1 MRKAITILVISL
13 LSCINAMAVQS
24 GKCGDN
30 ATWILSDD
38 SVLTISG
45 TGEIFPLDNIITK
58 AKEIIIE
65 TGITNISNHNVFSWN
80 NSVTSI
86 SIPNSLT
93 KFNGNEF
100 NLCEKLMY
108 NSYDNAW
115 YLGNEE
121 NPYLI
126 LIKAKSKSITQCAIN
141 ERCKDIANSAFE
153 DCVMLEEI
161 NIPNSI
167 KKIGNYAFYNCKDLK
182 KISISES
189 VAHIGDFAFKK
200 CARLT
205 SVSIPNKIKQIGD
218 GVFEG
223 CINLE
228 YVLLPDT
235 IYCIGQKAFDG
246 CARLK
251 SIRFSKHLYSIGERA
266 FTGCKELCV
275 EIPENILT
283 INESTYEGCH
293 NLMEIPHIIFNIK
306 ERAFANCIGL
316 KNIAIETEEIEK
328 EAFRDCTELDS
339 VSFYTQ
345 NLGEG
350 AFEGCTKLKKVT
362 ILKSLT
368 EIKDN
373 TFKNCKELTNIS
385 IPNSVVK
392 IGFNAFDN
400 CDSLNYNRYDSLCYI
415 GNEENRFH
423 ALIHPESDLVTEC
436 QINEECDIVADGAF
450 VCHYRLK
457 KVSIPEHIKRIGNS
471 PFFGCLGL
479 TTIICNSPTPPVIG
493 CNNLG
498 DFINKPTLYV
508 PKESIKAYKKADGW
522 RNFKKIKAIESL
534 NKK

>member
-30 ATWILSDD
+30 ATWTLSDD

-167 KKIGNYAFYNCKDLK
+167 KKIGNYAFY
-182 KISISES
+182 
-189 VAHIGDFAFKK
+189 K
-200 CARLT
+200 CT
-205 SVSIPNKIKQIGD
+205 SLINIIIP
-218 GVFEG
+218 
-223 CINLE
+223 
-228 YVLLPDT
+228 
-235 IYCIGQKAFDG
+235 
-246 CARLK
+246 
-251 SIRFSKHLYSIGERA
+251 
-266 FTGCKELCV
+266 
-275 EIPENILT
+275 
-283 INESTYEGCH
+283 
-293 NLMEIPHIIFNIK
+293 
-306 ERAFANCIGL
+306 
-316 KNIAIETEEIEK
+316 
-328 EAFRDCTELDS
+328 DS
-339 VSFYTQ
+339 VT
-345 NLGEG
+345 
-350 AFEGCTKLKKVT
+350 
-362 ILKSLT
+362 
-368 EIKDN
+368 
-373 TFKNCKELTNIS
+373 
-385 IPNSVVK
+385 K
-392 IGFNAFDN
+392 IGGSAFYS
-400 CDSLNYNRYDSLCYI
+400 C
-415 GNEENRFH
+415 
-423 ALIHPESDLVTEC
+423 
-436 QINEECDIVADGAF
+436 
-450 VCHYRLK
+450 K
-457 KVSIPEHIKRIGNS
+457 
-471 PFFGCLGL
+471 GL
-479 TTIICNSPTPPVIG
+479 
-493 CNNLG
+493 
-498 DFINKPTLYV
+498 
-508 PKESIKAYKKADGW
+508 A
-522 RNFKKIKAIESL
+522 
-534 NKK
+534 